1 MNRFTDRLRTALL
14 ISCVVIVAAGGGIK
28 LMKIQVVDSKN
39 YSATKS
45 YSYSAEQIIHAT
57 RGEIQ
62 DADGKP
68 IVQNKLGF
76 NLNIEKAELP
86 DDNEKANKVLL
97 ETANFLTK
105 EGYTYNDS
113 LPISVSSPFE
123 FLPDADEDTLDSLKS
138 SIGVNVYATAE
149 NCMDKLIEDYEISE
163 KYSDEQKRIICGIR
177 YEMKIKDFSLSNI
190 FTLCEDISLDTVTKI
205 KELSLSLPGVEVS
218 EEAIRTNPITD
229 VIPHEIGTVGPIYAE
244 EYEELSQKGYLL
256 SDKVGK
262 SGLEAGMEQYLRGE
276 NGIKK
281 ITVSDSEVI
290 TSEIEKPAVPGKT
303 LQLTVKSDFQRAIQ
317 KELENFMT
325 YLNNS
330 DDPDIHDVSS
340 GAVVVLDAKN
350 NDVLAMATAPTY
362 SLDEYIENYSEVLNR
377 EGTPLLNRATDGLY
391 RPGSAFKTVTATAG
405 LNEGFVDPSTQFY
418 CGQSYQFYD
427 ITVYCTGLHHYISAS
442 EAIRVSCNCY
452 FYELSRKVG
461 IDNIVKYANLYGLGT
476 ELGLESGDTKGY
488 ISCPDTVENLLGDTW
503 YSGNLLQTAIGQS
516 ETKVTPLQMA
526 VQAST
531 IANRGVRYKPHLVG
545 NILDY
550 TGKVVDDVKPEISQT
565 IDLNYDY
572 VYDTII
578 SGMIGASHN
587 TPNGEYSLNNL
598 GYDVAIK
605 TGTPQTTSSKDTNT
619 TVIGFAPAD
628 DPVIA
633 FSAVIEKGTNSK
645 YLVRKIIDCY
655 NKYYNNG
662 IK

>member
-1 MNRFTDRLRTALL
+1 MNRFTDGLRTALL
-14 ISCVVIVAAGGGIK
+14 ICSVIIVAAGGGIK
-28 LMKIQVVDSKN
+28 LMKIQVVDSKK
-39 YSATKS
+39 YSARKT
-45 YSYSAEQIIHAT
+45 YSYSTDQIIHAT

-68 IVQNKLGF
+68 IVVNKLGF
-76 NLNIEKAELP
+76 NLNIEMAEFP

-97 ETANFLTK
+97 DTARFLTK
-105 EGYTYNDS
+105 EGYKYNDS
-113 LPISVSSPFE
+113 LPISDSAPFE
-123 FLPDADEDTLDSLKS
+123 FLPDADESELDHLKS
-138 SIGVNVYATAE
+138 LIGVNVYATAE
-149 NCMDKLIEDYEISE
+149 NCMDKLFEDYEISD
-163 KYSDEQKRIICGIR
+163 KYSDEQKRIISGIR

-205 KELSLSLPGVEVS
+205 KELSLNLPGVEVS
-218 EEAIRTNPITD
+218 EEAIRTNPVTD
-229 VIPHEIGTVGPIYAE
+229 VLPHEIGTVGPIYAE

-262 SGLEAGMEQYLRGE
+262 SGLEAGMESFLRGK

-281 ITVSDSEVI
+281 ITVADSSVI

-303 LQLTVKSDFQRAIQ
+303 LRLTVKSDFQRAIQ

-330 DDPDIHDVSS
+330 DDPDIHDVTS

-362 SLDEYIENYSEVLNR
+362 TLDEYIENYSDVLNR

-405 LNEGFVDPSTQFY
+405 LNEGFVDPNTQFY

-427 ITVYCTGLHHYISAS
+427 ITVFCTGYHHYISAS

-476 ELGLESGDTKGY
+476 NLGLESGDTKGY

-531 IANRGVRYKPHLVG
+531 IANRGVRYQPHLVG
-545 NILDY
+545 SIHDY
-550 TGKVVDDVKPEISQT
+550 TGKVVDDVKPVVAQK
-565 IDLNYDY
+565 IDVNYDY

-587 TPNGEYSLNNL
+587 TPNGEFSLNNL

-655 NKYYNNG
+655 NKYYNNA